1 MLSMQ
6 CDQIIVLQE
15 YLLPTIEASKKTKK
29 NISLLDKDLRLLSD
43 TLNLIK
49 DFLSKANKLKVKI
62 KVFT

>member
-1 MLSMQ
+1 MQ

-15 YLLPTIEASKKTKK
+15 YLLPTIETSKKTKK

-49 DFLSKANKLKVKI
+49 DFLSKANRLKVKI
-62 KVFT
+62 